1 MLTAAVSTILGMIG
15 GALPDVIK
23 EVRDTRNATR
33 EREFLRLQHTL
44 TLEAAKVT
52 ADAKLREIDASVFV
66 EEAKAFREHLTAI
79 LESQNRPTG
88 IVWIDGFN
96 AILRP
101 ACVALIMVLFMMTAV
116 PFVWA
121 VIGQYADGKLSS
133 DVMAATIWS
142 SLVGESILAVMG
154 YLFGYRSTAKRPG
167 R

>member
-15 GALPDVIK
+15 GALPEVIK

-44 TLEAAKVT
+44 TLEAAKAT
-52 ADAKLREIDASVFV
+52 ADAKLREIDANVFV

-79 LESQNRPTG
+79 LENQNRPTG
-88 IVWIDGFN
+88 VAWIDGFN
-96 AILRP
+96 AVLRP
-101 ACVALIMVLFMMTAV
+101 ACVALVMVLFMVTAV

-121 VIGQYADGKLSS
+121 VIGQYGDGKLSAE
-133 DVMAATIWS
+133 VMAATIWS